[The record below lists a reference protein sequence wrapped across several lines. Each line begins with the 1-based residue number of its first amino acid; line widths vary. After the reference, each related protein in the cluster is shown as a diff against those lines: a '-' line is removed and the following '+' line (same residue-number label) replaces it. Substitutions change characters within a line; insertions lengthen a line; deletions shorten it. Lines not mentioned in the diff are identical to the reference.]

1 MKIGVISDTHGNT
14 ALILKAIKAAGPVDM
29 WLHAGDY
36 SQDATFLAQETGLP
50 VTAVAGNCDG
60 ITAAK
65 VDEFIT
71 AGGKKIWL
79 THGHR
84 YRSKER
90 SGELVWWGRQYGVDI
105 VIYGHSHV
113 ADITWEENLLIFN
126 PGSTVHPR
134 GGQGASCGL
143 LVIGDD
149 GEVQASIV
157 PLKRDD

>member
-1 MKIGVISDTHGNT
+1 MKIGVISDTHGNKASILR
-14 ALILKAIKAAGPVDM
+14 ALEIAGPVDM
-29 WLHAGDY
+29 WLHAGDF
-36 SQDATFLAQETGLP
+36 SQDAAFLAQETGLP
-50 VTAVAGNCDG
+50 VKAAAGNCDG
-60 ITAAK
+60 ITTAK

-90 SGELVWWGRQYGVDI
+90 SAELISWGRQYAVDV

-113 ADITWEENLLIFN
+113 ADVTWADGLLVFN

-134 GGQGASCGL
+134 GGQGTSCGL
-143 LVIGDD
+143 LIISAGQI
-149 GEVQASIV
+149 QASIL
-157 PLKRDD
+157 PLH

>member
-1 MKIGVISDTHGNT
+1 MKIGVISDTHGNEASILR
-14 ALILKAIKAAGPVDM
+14 ALAAAGPVDL
-29 WLHAGDY
+29 WLHAGDF
-36 SQDATFLAQETGLP
+36 SQDAAFLAQETGLP
-50 VTAVAGNCDG
+50 VTAVTGNCDG
-60 ITAAK
+60 IATAK

-90 SGELVWWGRQYGVDI
+90 RAELVFWGRQYAVDI

-113 ADITWEENLLIFN
+113 AEVTWKDDLLIFN

-134 GGQGASCGL
+134 CGQGASCGL
-143 LVIGDD
+143 LLISGGQV
-149 GEVQASIV
+149 EASIL
-157 PLKRDD
+157 PLARTG